1 MNKLLNRIKDNKE
14 YLYILLISI
23 IVCIPLINK
32 NINIYRD
39 DGIQHVCR
47 LIGTYQT
54 IRSGEILPMIMLNL
68 CNNFGYSW
76 NIFYSPLTAYA
87 PLIFKIF
94 NFTFTNCLKIFMF
107 AVTLLSGIAM
117 YKFMMNVT
125 KNKNV
130 SLLSSIL
137 YVLAPY
143 RITDMYIRIAVA
155 ELASFM
161 FIPIIFD
168 GLYSI
173 LKEEKISFKLIWGTV
188 GLILTHTVIT
198 MYMAI
203 ICLLYLILNIKKLKS
218 VKVVRALVISIVCIL
233 LITSFYWVGLL
244 QHHNA
249 TSYEVF
255 VPGRMEVGNK
265 LEYYKTEFYQL
276 FYTSKDQQM
285 IYAIGMV
292 TVLGLVLTP
301 IVWKR
306 IEKEYKRTY
315 VLFLV
320 FGIILTIM
328 TLTFFPFEK
337 LPSVFKMIQ
346 FTFRLYEF
354 TAFFFAFVAGINY
367 GIIIKNFKIFDVIV
381 LAVISTL
388 LLIPYNSKLEY
399 ELSTNEER
407 LIEGVRVTENTGRV
421 HAGMASME
429 YLPSKAFKVL
439 NTYIANRKDEPIIMS
454 GEAEILN
461 YNKNGTNLEFELKNE
476 QEADNQNNKTEAGL
490 TIELPYIYYL
500 GYRVYAN
507 GSEIEYTESDNG
519 FVQIKINP
527 ALYEQDVKI
536 NVKYTG
542 TNEMFVTFKISVI
555 FIFAIEI
562 FELLCYI
569 KKKQKRRKR
578 KMKEKTK
585 NERKGITLIALVV
598 TIVVLLI
605 LAGVSINLVLG
616 NNGIVAKAEKAS
628 VETEISQIAEKINFL
643 NYEIS
648 IDSKINGQDESV
660 LAYLKNNGMIDENNV
675 LNTKKLLGAETRYGN
690 GIESDVYKIQ
700 GNKIVYINK
709 ESKKVAERDVDAQL
723 LAFVTEWTVNDNDTI
738 VLPISYKYEGDN
750 DFFVNWGD
758 GSAVENIK
766 GVLDQAPS
774 HTYSKAGKYHISI
787 TGICSYFDLSSIT
800 EQYPEVPQKLTKLVS
815 WGEIEA
821 RRYGFTNA
829 VNLAGEIP
837 SPAKNSFKHIKDF
850 SYLFYHCQSIE
861 TIPADLF
868 KNIPEQVQ
876 DFNGAF
882 NRCEKLKYIP
892 NGLFDEANNATNFR
906 KCFSSCSSLTQIPEN
921 LFKNNTQVTTFE
933 NTFYKC
939 TGLTGIPE
947 NLFKNNKQ
955 VTTFENTFRECTS
968 LTSIPVN
975 LFNNNQKASNF
986 KYTFADSDK
995 LVSVPKL
1002 WERTVSGLDG
1012 TGCFY
1017 GCEKINRTGIT
1028 PDIITK
1034 WFETGVQKSL

>member
-39 DGIQHVCR
+39 DGIQHVFR

-218 VKVVRALVISIVCIL
+218 IKVIRSLVISIVCIL

-285 IYAIGMV
+285 IYAIGLV

-301 IVWKR
+301 IAWKNV
-306 IEKEYKRTY
+306 EKDYKRTY
-315 VLFLV
+315 VLFLI

-337 LPSVFKMIQ
+337 LPSIFRMIQ

-381 LAVISTL
+381 LAVISAL
-388 LLIPYNSKLEY
+388 LLVPYNSKF
-399 ELSTNEER
+399 ELSTNEDR

-439 NTYIANRKDEPIIMS
+439 NTYIANRKDEPIITS
-454 GEAEILN
+454 EEAEILN
-461 YNKNGTNLEFELKNE
+461 YSKNGTNLEFELTNMKNE
-476 QEADNQNNKTEAGL
+476 REAGL

-527 ALYEQDVKI
+527 ALYEQNVKI
-536 NVKYTG
+536 NVRYTG
-542 TNEMFVTFKISVI
+542 TNEMIVANAISIVSAMVLVISEIRFKMKNLKLKRG
-555 FIFAIEI
+555 IEI
-562 FELLCYI
+562 YLVLILF
-569 KKKQKRRKR
+569 
-578 KMKEKTK
+578 KTK
-585 NERKGITLIALVV
+585 ACHFMYF
-598 TIVVLLI
+598 IV
-605 LAGVSINLVLG
+605 
-616 NNGIVAKAEKAS
+616 
-628 VETEISQIAEKINFL
+628 
-643 NYEIS
+643 
-648 IDSKINGQDESV
+648 
-660 LAYLKNNGMIDENNV
+660 
-675 LNTKKLLGAETRYGN
+675 
-690 GIESDVYKIQ
+690 
-700 GNKIVYINK
+700 
-709 ESKKVAERDVDAQL
+709 
-723 LAFVTEWTVNDNDTI
+723 
-738 VLPISYKYEGDN
+738 
-750 DFFVNWGD
+750 
-758 GSAVENIK
+758 
-766 GVLDQAPS
+766 
-774 HTYSKAGKYHISI
+774 
-787 TGICSYFDLSSIT
+787 
-800 EQYPEVPQKLTKLVS
+800 
-815 WGEIEA
+815 
-821 RRYGFTNA
+821 
-829 VNLAGEIP
+829 
-837 SPAKNSFKHIKDF
+837 
-850 SYLFYHCQSIE
+850 
-861 TIPADLF
+861 
-868 KNIPEQVQ
+868 
-876 DFNGAF
+876 
-882 NRCEKLKYIP
+882 KYI
-892 NGLFDEANNATNFR
+892 
-906 KCFSSCSSLTQIPEN
+906 
-921 LFKNNTQVTTFE
+921 V
-933 NTFYKC
+933 
-939 TGLTGIPE
+939 
-947 NLFKNNKQ
+947 
-955 VTTFENTFRECTS
+955 
-968 LTSIPVN
+968 
-975 LFNNNQKASNF
+975 
-986 KYTFADSDK
+986 
-995 LVSVPKL
+995 
-1002 WERTVSGLDG
+1002 
-1012 TGCFY
+1012 
-1017 GCEKINRTGIT
+1017 
-1028 PDIITK
+1028 
-1034 WFETGVQKSL
+1034 

>member
-1 MNKLLNRIKDNKE
+1 MEVEMIKLLNKIKDNKE
-14 YLYILLISI
+14 YLCILLISI
-23 IVCIPLINK
+23 IVCIPLMNK

-54 IRSGEILPMIMLNL
+54 IKSGEMLPMIMSNL

-107 AVTLLSGIAM
+107 AVTLLSGITM
-117 YKFMMNVT
+117 YTFMMNVT

-155 ELASFM
+155 ELASFV

-168 GLYSI
+168 GLYSV
-173 LKEEKISFKLIWGTV
+173 LKEEKLSFKLIWGTV

-203 ICLLYLILNIKKLKS
+203 ICLLYLVFNIKKLKS
-218 VKVVRALVISIVCIL
+218 INVIRILVISLVCIL

-276 FYTSKDQQM
+276 FYTNKDQTM
-285 IYAIGMV
+285 IYAIGLV

-301 IVWKR
+301 IAWKNV
-306 IEKEYKRTY
+306 EKDYKRTY
-315 VLFLV
+315 VLFLI

-337 LPSVFKMIQ
+337 LPSIFKMIQ

-388 LLIPYNSKLEY
+388 LLIPYKSKLEY
-399 ELSTNEER
+399 ELSTNEDR

-439 NTYIANRKDEPIIMS
+439 NTYIANRKDEPIITN

-461 YNKNGTNLEFELKNE
+461 YSKNRTNLEFELANMKSK
-476 QEADNQNNKTEAGL
+476 QEADNKNNKTEAGL

-507 GSEIEYTESDNG
+507 GSEIEYAESDNG

-536 NVKYTG
+536 NVKYIG
-542 TNEMFVTFKISVI
+542 TNEMIVTSVI
-555 FIFAIEI
+555 SIVSAMIIVISEI
-562 FELLCYI
+562 ILNMKNLKLKRGI
-569 KKKQKRRKR
+569 KIYLVLILF
-578 KMKEKTK
+578 KTK
-585 NERKGITLIALVV
+585 ACHFMYF
-598 TIVVLLI
+598 IV
-605 LAGVSINLVLG
+605 
-616 NNGIVAKAEKAS
+616 
-628 VETEISQIAEKINFL
+628 
-643 NYEIS
+643 
-648 IDSKINGQDESV
+648 
-660 LAYLKNNGMIDENNV
+660 
-675 LNTKKLLGAETRYGN
+675 
-690 GIESDVYKIQ
+690 
-700 GNKIVYINK
+700 
-709 ESKKVAERDVDAQL
+709 
-723 LAFVTEWTVNDNDTI
+723 
-738 VLPISYKYEGDN
+738 
-750 DFFVNWGD
+750 
-758 GSAVENIK
+758 
-766 GVLDQAPS
+766 
-774 HTYSKAGKYHISI
+774 
-787 TGICSYFDLSSIT
+787 
-800 EQYPEVPQKLTKLVS
+800 
-815 WGEIEA
+815 
-821 RRYGFTNA
+821 
-829 VNLAGEIP
+829 
-837 SPAKNSFKHIKDF
+837 
-850 SYLFYHCQSIE
+850 
-861 TIPADLF
+861 
-868 KNIPEQVQ
+868 
-876 DFNGAF
+876 
-882 NRCEKLKYIP
+882 KYIM
-892 NGLFDEANNATNFR
+892 
-906 KCFSSCSSLTQIPEN
+906 
-921 LFKNNTQVTTFE
+921 
-933 NTFYKC
+933 
-939 TGLTGIPE
+939 
-947 NLFKNNKQ
+947 
-955 VTTFENTFRECTS
+955 
-968 LTSIPVN
+968 
-975 LFNNNQKASNF
+975 
-986 KYTFADSDK
+986 
-995 LVSVPKL
+995 
-1002 WERTVSGLDG
+1002 
-1012 TGCFY
+1012 
-1017 GCEKINRTGIT
+1017 
-1028 PDIITK
+1028 
-1034 WFETGVQKSL
+1034 

>member
-1 MNKLLNRIKDNKE
+1 MEVEMIKLLNKIKDNKE

-23 IVCIPLINK
+23 IVCIPLMNK

-54 IRSGEILPMIMLNL
+54 IKSGEMLPMIMSNL

-107 AVTLLSGIAM
+107 AVTLLSGITM
-117 YKFMMNVT
+117 YTFMMNVT

-155 ELASFM
+155 ELASFV

-168 GLYSI
+168 GLYSV
-173 LKEEKISFKLIWGTV
+173 LKEEKLSFKLIWGTV

-198 MYMAI
+198 MYTAI
-203 ICLLYLILNIKKLKS
+203 ICLLYLVFNIKKLKS
-218 VKVVRALVISIVCIL
+218 IKVIRILVISLVCIL

-276 FYTSKDQQM
+276 FYTNKDQTM
-285 IYAIGMV
+285 IYAIGLV

-301 IVWKR
+301 IAWKNV
-306 IEKEYKRTY
+306 EKDYKGTY
-315 VLFLV
+315 VLFLI

-337 LPSVFKMIQ
+337 LPSIFKMIQ

-367 GIIIKNFKIFDVIV
+367 GIIIKKFKISDVIV

-388 LLIPYNSKLEY
+388 LLIPYKSKLEY
-399 ELSTNEER
+399 ELSTNEDR

-461 YNKNGTNLEFELKNE
+461 YNKNGTNLEFELANMKSKK
-476 QEADNQNNKTEAGL
+476 EADNQNNKTEAEL

-507 GSEIEYTESDNG
+507 GGEIEYAESDNG

-527 ALYEQDVKI
+527 ALYEQNVKI
-536 NVKYTG
+536 NVRYTG
-542 TNEMFVTFKISVI
+542 TNEMIVASAISIISAMIIVVSKII
-555 FIFAIEI
+555 
-562 FELLCYI
+562 LNMKNLKLKRGI
-569 KKKQKRRKR
+569 KIYLVLILF
-578 KMKEKTK
+578 KTK
-585 NERKGITLIALVV
+585 ACHFMYF
-598 TIVVLLI
+598 IV
-605 LAGVSINLVLG
+605 
-616 NNGIVAKAEKAS
+616 
-628 VETEISQIAEKINFL
+628 
-643 NYEIS
+643 
-648 IDSKINGQDESV
+648 
-660 LAYLKNNGMIDENNV
+660 
-675 LNTKKLLGAETRYGN
+675 
-690 GIESDVYKIQ
+690 
-700 GNKIVYINK
+700 
-709 ESKKVAERDVDAQL
+709 
-723 LAFVTEWTVNDNDTI
+723 
-738 VLPISYKYEGDN
+738 
-750 DFFVNWGD
+750 
-758 GSAVENIK
+758 
-766 GVLDQAPS
+766 
-774 HTYSKAGKYHISI
+774 
-787 TGICSYFDLSSIT
+787 
-800 EQYPEVPQKLTKLVS
+800 
-815 WGEIEA
+815 
-821 RRYGFTNA
+821 
-829 VNLAGEIP
+829 
-837 SPAKNSFKHIKDF
+837 
-850 SYLFYHCQSIE
+850 
-861 TIPADLF
+861 
-868 KNIPEQVQ
+868 
-876 DFNGAF
+876 
-882 NRCEKLKYIP
+882 KYIM
-892 NGLFDEANNATNFR
+892 
-906 KCFSSCSSLTQIPEN
+906 
-921 LFKNNTQVTTFE
+921 
-933 NTFYKC
+933 
-939 TGLTGIPE
+939 
-947 NLFKNNKQ
+947 
-955 VTTFENTFRECTS
+955 
-968 LTSIPVN
+968 
-975 LFNNNQKASNF
+975 
-986 KYTFADSDK
+986 
-995 LVSVPKL
+995 
-1002 WERTVSGLDG
+1002 
-1012 TGCFY
+1012 
-1017 GCEKINRTGIT
+1017 
-1028 PDIITK
+1028 
-1034 WFETGVQKSL
+1034 

>member
-1 MNKLLNRIKDNKE
+1 MEVEMIKLLNRIKDNKE

-23 IVCIPLINK
+23 IVCIPLMNK

-54 IRSGEILPMIMLNL
+54 IKSGEMLPMIMSNL

-107 AVTLLSGIAM
+107 AVTLLSGITM
-117 YKFMMNVT
+117 YTFMMNVT

-155 ELASFM
+155 ELASFV

-168 GLYSI
+168 GLYSV
-173 LKEEKISFKLIWGTV
+173 LKEEKLSFKLIWGTV

-198 MYMAI
+198 MYTAI
-203 ICLLYLILNIKKLKS
+203 ICLLYLVFNIKKLKS
-218 VKVVRALVISIVCIL
+218 IKVIRILVISLVCIL

-276 FYTSKDQQM
+276 FYTNKDQTM
-285 IYAIGMV
+285 IYAIGLV

-301 IVWKR
+301 IAWKNV
-306 IEKEYKRTY
+306 EKDYKGTY
-315 VLFLV
+315 VLFLI

-337 LPSVFKMIQ
+337 LPSIFKVIQ

-367 GIIIKNFKIFDVIV
+367 GIIIKKFKISDVIV

-388 LLIPYNSKLEY
+388 LLIPYKSKLEY
-399 ELSTNEER
+399 ELSTNEDR

-461 YNKNGTNLEFELKNE
+461 YNKNGTNLEFELANMKSKK
-476 QEADNQNNKTEAGL
+476 EADNQNNKTEAEL

-507 GSEIEYTESDNG
+507 GGEIEYAESDNG

-527 ALYEQDVKI
+527 ALYEQNVKI
-536 NVKYTG
+536 NVRYTG
-542 TNEMFVTFKISVI
+542 TNEMIVASAISIISAMIIVISEIILNMKNLKLKRGIKIYLVLI
-555 FIFAIEI
+555 LF
-562 FELLCYI
+562 
-569 KKKQKRRKR
+569 
-578 KMKEKTK
+578 KTK
-585 NERKGITLIALVV
+585 ACHFMYF
-598 TIVVLLI
+598 IV
-605 LAGVSINLVLG
+605 
-616 NNGIVAKAEKAS
+616 
-628 VETEISQIAEKINFL
+628 
-643 NYEIS
+643 
-648 IDSKINGQDESV
+648 
-660 LAYLKNNGMIDENNV
+660 
-675 LNTKKLLGAETRYGN
+675 
-690 GIESDVYKIQ
+690 
-700 GNKIVYINK
+700 
-709 ESKKVAERDVDAQL
+709 
-723 LAFVTEWTVNDNDTI
+723 
-738 VLPISYKYEGDN
+738 
-750 DFFVNWGD
+750 
-758 GSAVENIK
+758 
-766 GVLDQAPS
+766 
-774 HTYSKAGKYHISI
+774 
-787 TGICSYFDLSSIT
+787 
-800 EQYPEVPQKLTKLVS
+800 
-815 WGEIEA
+815 
-821 RRYGFTNA
+821 
-829 VNLAGEIP
+829 
-837 SPAKNSFKHIKDF
+837 
-850 SYLFYHCQSIE
+850 
-861 TIPADLF
+861 
-868 KNIPEQVQ
+868 
-876 DFNGAF
+876 
-882 NRCEKLKYIP
+882 KYIM
-892 NGLFDEANNATNFR
+892 
-906 KCFSSCSSLTQIPEN
+906 
-921 LFKNNTQVTTFE
+921 
-933 NTFYKC
+933 
-939 TGLTGIPE
+939 
-947 NLFKNNKQ
+947 
-955 VTTFENTFRECTS
+955 
-968 LTSIPVN
+968 
-975 LFNNNQKASNF
+975 
-986 KYTFADSDK
+986 
-995 LVSVPKL
+995 
-1002 WERTVSGLDG
+1002 
-1012 TGCFY
+1012 
-1017 GCEKINRTGIT
+1017 
-1028 PDIITK
+1028 
-1034 WFETGVQKSL
+1034 

>member
-1 MNKLLNRIKDNKE
+1 MEVKMAKLLNKIKDNKE
-14 YLYILLISI
+14 YLCILLISI
-23 IVCIPLINK
+23 IVCIPLMNK
-32 NINIYRD
+32 NINIYKD

-54 IRSGEILPMIMLNL
+54 IKSGEMLPMIMSNL

-107 AVTLLSGIAM
+107 AVTLLSGITM
-117 YKFMMNVT
+117 YTFMMNVT

-155 ELASFM
+155 ELASFV

-168 GLYSI
+168 GLYSV
-173 LKEEKISFKLIWGTV
+173 LKEEKLSFKLIWGTV

-203 ICLLYLILNIKKLKS
+203 ICLLYLVFNIKKLKS
-218 VKVVRALVISIVCIL
+218 IKVIRILVISLVCIL

-276 FYTSKDQQM
+276 FHTNKDQTM
-285 IYAIGMV
+285 IYAIGLV

-301 IVWKR
+301 IAWKNV
-306 IEKEYKRTY
+306 EKDYKRTY
-315 VLFLV
+315 VLFLI

-337 LPSVFKMIQ
+337 LPSIFKMIQ

-367 GIIIKNFKIFDVIV
+367 GIIIKNFKISDVIV

-388 LLIPYNSKLEY
+388 LLIPYKSKLEY
-399 ELSTNEER
+399 ELSTNEDR
-407 LIEGVRVTENTGRV
+407 LIEGARVTENTGRV

-439 NTYIANRKDEPIIMS
+439 NTYIANRKDEPIITN

-461 YNKNGTNLEFELKNE
+461 YSKNRTNLEFELANMKSK

-536 NVKYTG
+536 NVKYIG
-542 TNEMFVTFKISVI
+542 TNEMIVASVI
-555 FIFAIEI
+555 SIVSAMIIVISEI
-562 FELLCYI
+562 ILNMKNLKLKRGI
-569 KKKQKRRKR
+569 KIYLVLILF
-578 KMKEKTK
+578 KTK
-585 NERKGITLIALVV
+585 ACHFMYF
-598 TIVVLLI
+598 IV
-605 LAGVSINLVLG
+605 
-616 NNGIVAKAEKAS
+616 
-628 VETEISQIAEKINFL
+628 
-643 NYEIS
+643 
-648 IDSKINGQDESV
+648 
-660 LAYLKNNGMIDENNV
+660 
-675 LNTKKLLGAETRYGN
+675 
-690 GIESDVYKIQ
+690 
-700 GNKIVYINK
+700 
-709 ESKKVAERDVDAQL
+709 
-723 LAFVTEWTVNDNDTI
+723 
-738 VLPISYKYEGDN
+738 
-750 DFFVNWGD
+750 
-758 GSAVENIK
+758 
-766 GVLDQAPS
+766 
-774 HTYSKAGKYHISI
+774 
-787 TGICSYFDLSSIT
+787 
-800 EQYPEVPQKLTKLVS
+800 
-815 WGEIEA
+815 
-821 RRYGFTNA
+821 
-829 VNLAGEIP
+829 
-837 SPAKNSFKHIKDF
+837 
-850 SYLFYHCQSIE
+850 
-861 TIPADLF
+861 
-868 KNIPEQVQ
+868 
-876 DFNGAF
+876 
-882 NRCEKLKYIP
+882 KYIM
-892 NGLFDEANNATNFR
+892 
-906 KCFSSCSSLTQIPEN
+906 
-921 LFKNNTQVTTFE
+921 
-933 NTFYKC
+933 
-939 TGLTGIPE
+939 
-947 NLFKNNKQ
+947 
-955 VTTFENTFRECTS
+955 
-968 LTSIPVN
+968 
-975 LFNNNQKASNF
+975 
-986 KYTFADSDK
+986 
-995 LVSVPKL
+995 
-1002 WERTVSGLDG
+1002 
-1012 TGCFY
+1012 
-1017 GCEKINRTGIT
+1017 
-1028 PDIITK
+1028 
-1034 WFETGVQKSL
+1034 

>member
-1 MNKLLNRIKDNKE
+1 MEVEMTKLLNKIKDNKE
-14 YLYILLISI
+14 YLCILLISI
-23 IVCIPLINK
+23 IVCIPLMNK
-32 NINIYRD
+32 NINIYKD

-54 IRSGEILPMIMLNL
+54 IKSGEMLPMIMSNL

-107 AVTLLSGIAM
+107 AVTLLSGITM
-117 YKFMMNVT
+117 YTFMMNVT

-155 ELASFM
+155 ELASFV

-168 GLYSI
+168 GLYSV
-173 LKEEKISFKLIWGTV
+173 LKEEKLSFKLIWGTV

-203 ICLLYLILNIKKLKS
+203 ICLLYLVFNIKKLKS
-218 VKVVRALVISIVCIL
+218 IKVIRILVISLVCIL

-276 FYTSKDQQM
+276 FYTNKDQTM
-285 IYAIGMV
+285 IYAIGLV

-301 IVWKR
+301 IAWKNV
-306 IEKEYKRTY
+306 EKDYKRTY
-315 VLFLV
+315 VLFLI

-337 LPSVFKMIQ
+337 LPSIFKMIQ

-388 LLIPYNSKLEY
+388 LLIPYKSKLEY
-399 ELSTNEER
+399 ELSTNEDR

-439 NTYIANRKDEPIIMS
+439 NTYIANRKDEPIITN

-461 YNKNGTNLEFELKNE
+461 YSKNRANLEFELANMKSK

-507 GSEIEYTESDNG
+507 GSEIEYAESDNG

-536 NVKYTG
+536 NVKYIG
-542 TNEMFVTFKISVI
+542 TNEMIVTSVI
-555 FIFAIEI
+555 SIVSAMIIVISEI
-562 FELLCYI
+562 ILNMKNLKLKRGI
-569 KKKQKRRKR
+569 KIYLVLILF
-578 KMKEKTK
+578 KTK
-585 NERKGITLIALVV
+585 ACHFMYF
-598 TIVVLLI
+598 IV
-605 LAGVSINLVLG
+605 
-616 NNGIVAKAEKAS
+616 
-628 VETEISQIAEKINFL
+628 
-643 NYEIS
+643 
-648 IDSKINGQDESV
+648 
-660 LAYLKNNGMIDENNV
+660 
-675 LNTKKLLGAETRYGN
+675 
-690 GIESDVYKIQ
+690 
-700 GNKIVYINK
+700 
-709 ESKKVAERDVDAQL
+709 
-723 LAFVTEWTVNDNDTI
+723 
-738 VLPISYKYEGDN
+738 
-750 DFFVNWGD
+750 
-758 GSAVENIK
+758 
-766 GVLDQAPS
+766 
-774 HTYSKAGKYHISI
+774 
-787 TGICSYFDLSSIT
+787 
-800 EQYPEVPQKLTKLVS
+800 
-815 WGEIEA
+815 
-821 RRYGFTNA
+821 
-829 VNLAGEIP
+829 
-837 SPAKNSFKHIKDF
+837 
-850 SYLFYHCQSIE
+850 
-861 TIPADLF
+861 
-868 KNIPEQVQ
+868 
-876 DFNGAF
+876 
-882 NRCEKLKYIP
+882 KYIM
-892 NGLFDEANNATNFR
+892 
-906 KCFSSCSSLTQIPEN
+906 
-921 LFKNNTQVTTFE
+921 
-933 NTFYKC
+933 
-939 TGLTGIPE
+939 
-947 NLFKNNKQ
+947 
-955 VTTFENTFRECTS
+955 
-968 LTSIPVN
+968 
-975 LFNNNQKASNF
+975 
-986 KYTFADSDK
+986 
-995 LVSVPKL
+995 
-1002 WERTVSGLDG
+1002 
-1012 TGCFY
+1012 
-1017 GCEKINRTGIT
+1017 
-1028 PDIITK
+1028 
-1034 WFETGVQKSL
+1034 

>member
-1 MNKLLNRIKDNKE
+1 MIKLLNKIKDNKE
-14 YLYILLISI
+14 YLCILLISI
-23 IVCIPLINK
+23 IVCIPLMNK

-54 IRSGEILPMIMLNL
+54 IKSGEMLPMIMSNL

-76 NIFYSPLTAYA
+76 NIFYSPLTTYA

-107 AVTLLSGIAM
+107 AVTLLSGITM
-117 YKFMMNVT
+117 YTFMMNVT

-155 ELASFM
+155 ELASFV

-168 GLYSI
+168 GLYSV
-173 LKEEKISFKLIWGTV
+173 LKEEKLSFKLIWGTV

-203 ICLLYLILNIKKLKS
+203 ICLLYLVFNIKKLKS
-218 VKVVRALVISIVCIL
+218 IKVIRILVISLVCIL

-276 FYTSKDQQM
+276 FHTNKDQTM
-285 IYAIGMV
+285 IYAIGLA

-301 IVWKR
+301 IAWKNV
-306 IEKEYKRTY
+306 EKDYKRTY
-315 VLFLV
+315 VLFLI

-337 LPSVFKMIQ
+337 LPSIFKMIQ

-388 LLIPYNSKLEY
+388 LLIPYKSKLEY
-399 ELSTNEER
+399 ELSTNEDR

-439 NTYIANRKDEPIIMS
+439 NTYIANRKDEPIITN

-461 YNKNGTNLEFELKNE
+461 YSKNRTNLEFELANMKSK

-507 GSEIEYTESDNG
+507 GSEIEYAESDNG

-527 ALYEQDVKI
+527 ALYEQNVKI
-536 NVKYTG
+536 NMKYTG
-542 TNEMFVTFKISVI
+542 TNEMIVASVI
-555 FIFAIEI
+555 SIVSAMIIVISEI
-562 FELLCYI
+562 ILNMKNLKLKRGI
-569 KKKQKRRKR
+569 KIYLVLILF
-578 KMKEKTK
+578 KTK
-585 NERKGITLIALVV
+585 ACHFMYF
-598 TIVVLLI
+598 IV
-605 LAGVSINLVLG
+605 
-616 NNGIVAKAEKAS
+616 
-628 VETEISQIAEKINFL
+628 
-643 NYEIS
+643 
-648 IDSKINGQDESV
+648 
-660 LAYLKNNGMIDENNV
+660 
-675 LNTKKLLGAETRYGN
+675 
-690 GIESDVYKIQ
+690 
-700 GNKIVYINK
+700 
-709 ESKKVAERDVDAQL
+709 
-723 LAFVTEWTVNDNDTI
+723 
-738 VLPISYKYEGDN
+738 
-750 DFFVNWGD
+750 
-758 GSAVENIK
+758 
-766 GVLDQAPS
+766 
-774 HTYSKAGKYHISI
+774 
-787 TGICSYFDLSSIT
+787 
-800 EQYPEVPQKLTKLVS
+800 
-815 WGEIEA
+815 
-821 RRYGFTNA
+821 
-829 VNLAGEIP
+829 
-837 SPAKNSFKHIKDF
+837 
-850 SYLFYHCQSIE
+850 
-861 TIPADLF
+861 
-868 KNIPEQVQ
+868 
-876 DFNGAF
+876 
-882 NRCEKLKYIP
+882 KYIM
-892 NGLFDEANNATNFR
+892 
-906 KCFSSCSSLTQIPEN
+906 
-921 LFKNNTQVTTFE
+921 
-933 NTFYKC
+933 
-939 TGLTGIPE
+939 
-947 NLFKNNKQ
+947 
-955 VTTFENTFRECTS
+955 
-968 LTSIPVN
+968 
-975 LFNNNQKASNF
+975 
-986 KYTFADSDK
+986 
-995 LVSVPKL
+995 
-1002 WERTVSGLDG
+1002 
-1012 TGCFY
+1012 
-1017 GCEKINRTGIT
+1017 
-1028 PDIITK
+1028 
-1034 WFETGVQKSL
+1034 

>member
-1 MNKLLNRIKDNKE
+1 M
-14 YLYILLISI
+14 
-23 IVCIPLINK
+23 NK
-32 NINIYRD
+32 NINIYID

-54 IRSGEILPMIMLNL
+54 IKSGEMLPMIMSNL

-94 NFTFTNCLKIFMF
+94 NFTFTNCLKIFIF
-107 AVTLLSGIAM
+107 AVTLLSGITM
-117 YKFMMNVT
+117 YTFMMNVT

-155 ELASFM
+155 ELASFV

-168 GLYSI
+168 GLYSV
-173 LKEEKISFKLIWGTV
+173 LKEEKLSFKLIWGTV

-203 ICLLYLILNIKKLKS
+203 ICLLYLVFNIKKLKS
-218 VKVVRALVISIVCIL
+218 VKVIRILVISLVFIS

-276 FYTSKDQQM
+276 FHTNKDQTM
-285 IYAIGMV
+285 IYAIGLV

-301 IVWKR
+301 IAWKNV
-306 IEKEYKRTY
+306 EKDYKRTY
-315 VLFLV
+315 VLFLI
-320 FGIILTIM
+320 FGIILIIM

-337 LPSVFKMIQ
+337 LPSIFKMIQ

-381 LAVISTL
+381 LTIISTL

-399 ELSTNEER
+399 ELSTNEDR
-407 LIEGVRVTENTGRV
+407 LIKGVRVTENTGRV

-476 QEADNQNNKTEAGL
+476 QEAGNQNNKTEAGL

-542 TNEMFVTFKISVI
+542 TNEMIVASVI
-555 FIFAIEI
+555 SIVSAMIIVISEI
-562 FELLCYI
+562 ILNMKNLKLKRDI
-569 KKKQKRRKR
+569 KIYLVLILF
-578 KMKEKTK
+578 KTK
-585 NERKGITLIALVV
+585 ACHFMYF
-598 TIVVLLI
+598 IV
-605 LAGVSINLVLG
+605 
-616 NNGIVAKAEKAS
+616 
-628 VETEISQIAEKINFL
+628 
-643 NYEIS
+643 
-648 IDSKINGQDESV
+648 
-660 LAYLKNNGMIDENNV
+660 
-675 LNTKKLLGAETRYGN
+675 
-690 GIESDVYKIQ
+690 
-700 GNKIVYINK
+700 
-709 ESKKVAERDVDAQL
+709 
-723 LAFVTEWTVNDNDTI
+723 
-738 VLPISYKYEGDN
+738 
-750 DFFVNWGD
+750 
-758 GSAVENIK
+758 
-766 GVLDQAPS
+766 
-774 HTYSKAGKYHISI
+774 
-787 TGICSYFDLSSIT
+787 
-800 EQYPEVPQKLTKLVS
+800 
-815 WGEIEA
+815 
-821 RRYGFTNA
+821 
-829 VNLAGEIP
+829 
-837 SPAKNSFKHIKDF
+837 
-850 SYLFYHCQSIE
+850 
-861 TIPADLF
+861 
-868 KNIPEQVQ
+868 
-876 DFNGAF
+876 
-882 NRCEKLKYIP
+882 KYIM
-892 NGLFDEANNATNFR
+892 
-906 KCFSSCSSLTQIPEN
+906 
-921 LFKNNTQVTTFE
+921 
-933 NTFYKC
+933 
-939 TGLTGIPE
+939 
-947 NLFKNNKQ
+947 
-955 VTTFENTFRECTS
+955 
-968 LTSIPVN
+968 
-975 LFNNNQKASNF
+975 
-986 KYTFADSDK
+986 
-995 LVSVPKL
+995 
-1002 WERTVSGLDG
+1002 
-1012 TGCFY
+1012 
-1017 GCEKINRTGIT
+1017 
-1028 PDIITK
+1028 
-1034 WFETGVQKSL
+1034 

>member
-1 MNKLLNRIKDNKE
+1 MEVKMTKLLNKIKDNKE
-14 YLYILLISI
+14 YLCILLISI
-23 IVCIPLINK
+23 IVCIPLMNK
-32 NINIYRD
+32 NINIYKD

-54 IRSGEILPMIMLNL
+54 IKSGEMLPMIMSNL

-107 AVTLLSGIAM
+107 AVTLLSGITM
-117 YKFMMNVT
+117 YTFMMNVT

-155 ELASFM
+155 ELASFV

-168 GLYSI
+168 GLYSV
-173 LKEEKISFKLIWGTV
+173 LKEEKLSFKLIWGTV

-203 ICLLYLILNIKKLKS
+203 ICLLYLVFNIKKLKS
-218 VKVVRALVISIVCIL
+218 IKVIRILVISLVCIL

-276 FYTSKDQQM
+276 FHTNKDQTM
-285 IYAIGMV
+285 IYAIGLV

-301 IVWKR
+301 IAWKNV
-306 IEKEYKRTY
+306 EKDYKRTY
-315 VLFLV
+315 VLFLI

-337 LPSVFKMIQ
+337 LPSIFKMIQ

-354 TAFFFAFVAGINY
+354 TALFFAFVAGINY

-388 LLIPYNSKLEY
+388 LLIPYKSKLEY
-399 ELSTNEER
+399 ELSTNEDR

-439 NTYIANRKDEPIIMS
+439 NTYIANRKDEPIITN

-461 YNKNGTNLEFELKNE
+461 YSKNRTNLEFELANMKSK

-507 GSEIEYTESDNG
+507 GSEIEYAESDNG

-536 NVKYTG
+536 NMKYTG
-542 TNEMFVTFKISVI
+542 TNEMIVASVI
-555 FIFAIEI
+555 SIVSAMIIVISEI
-562 FELLCYI
+562 ILNMKNLKLKRGI
-569 KKKQKRRKR
+569 KIYLVLILF
-578 KMKEKTK
+578 KTK
-585 NERKGITLIALVV
+585 ACHFMYF
-598 TIVVLLI
+598 IV
-605 LAGVSINLVLG
+605 
-616 NNGIVAKAEKAS
+616 
-628 VETEISQIAEKINFL
+628 
-643 NYEIS
+643 
-648 IDSKINGQDESV
+648 
-660 LAYLKNNGMIDENNV
+660 
-675 LNTKKLLGAETRYGN
+675 
-690 GIESDVYKIQ
+690 
-700 GNKIVYINK
+700 
-709 ESKKVAERDVDAQL
+709 
-723 LAFVTEWTVNDNDTI
+723 
-738 VLPISYKYEGDN
+738 
-750 DFFVNWGD
+750 
-758 GSAVENIK
+758 
-766 GVLDQAPS
+766 
-774 HTYSKAGKYHISI
+774 
-787 TGICSYFDLSSIT
+787 
-800 EQYPEVPQKLTKLVS
+800 
-815 WGEIEA
+815 
-821 RRYGFTNA
+821 
-829 VNLAGEIP
+829 
-837 SPAKNSFKHIKDF
+837 
-850 SYLFYHCQSIE
+850 
-861 TIPADLF
+861 
-868 KNIPEQVQ
+868 
-876 DFNGAF
+876 
-882 NRCEKLKYIP
+882 KYIM
-892 NGLFDEANNATNFR
+892 
-906 KCFSSCSSLTQIPEN
+906 
-921 LFKNNTQVTTFE
+921 
-933 NTFYKC
+933 
-939 TGLTGIPE
+939 
-947 NLFKNNKQ
+947 
-955 VTTFENTFRECTS
+955 
-968 LTSIPVN
+968 
-975 LFNNNQKASNF
+975 
-986 KYTFADSDK
+986 
-995 LVSVPKL
+995 
-1002 WERTVSGLDG
+1002 
-1012 TGCFY
+1012 
-1017 GCEKINRTGIT
+1017 
-1028 PDIITK
+1028 
-1034 WFETGVQKSL
+1034 

>member
-1 MNKLLNRIKDNKE
+1 M
-14 YLYILLISI
+14 
-23 IVCIPLINK
+23 NK

-54 IRSGEILPMIMLNL
+54 IKSGEMLPMIMSNL

-76 NIFYSPLTAYA
+76 NIFYSPLTTYA

-107 AVTLLSGIAM
+107 AVTLLSGITM
-117 YKFMMNVT
+117 YTFMMNVT

-155 ELASFM
+155 ELASFV

-168 GLYSI
+168 GLYSV
-173 LKEEKISFKLIWGTV
+173 LKEEKLSFKLIWGTV

-203 ICLLYLILNIKKLKS
+203 ICLLYLVFNIKKLKS
-218 VKVVRALVISIVCIL
+218 IKVIRILVISLVCIL

-276 FYTSKDQQM
+276 FHTNKDQTM
-285 IYAIGMV
+285 IYAIGLV

-301 IVWKR
+301 IAWKNV
-306 IEKEYKRTY
+306 EKDYKRTY
-315 VLFLV
+315 VLFLI

-337 LPSVFKMIQ
+337 LPSIFKMIQ

-388 LLIPYNSKLEY
+388 LLIPYKSKLEY
-399 ELSTNEER
+399 ELSTNEDR

-439 NTYIANRKDEPIIMS
+439 NTYIANRKDEPIITN

-461 YNKNGTNLEFELKNE
+461 YSKNRTNLEFELANMKSK

-507 GSEIEYTESDNG
+507 GSEIEYAESDNG

-527 ALYEQDVKI
+527 ALYEQNVKI
-536 NVKYTG
+536 NMKYTG
-542 TNEMFVTFKISVI
+542 TNEMIVASVI
-555 FIFAIEI
+555 SIVSAMIIVISEI
-562 FELLCYI
+562 ILNMKNLKLKRGI
-569 KKKQKRRKR
+569 KIYLVLILF
-578 KMKEKTK
+578 KTK
-585 NERKGITLIALVV
+585 ACHFMYF
-598 TIVVLLI
+598 IV
-605 LAGVSINLVLG
+605 
-616 NNGIVAKAEKAS
+616 
-628 VETEISQIAEKINFL
+628 
-643 NYEIS
+643 
-648 IDSKINGQDESV
+648 
-660 LAYLKNNGMIDENNV
+660 
-675 LNTKKLLGAETRYGN
+675 
-690 GIESDVYKIQ
+690 
-700 GNKIVYINK
+700 
-709 ESKKVAERDVDAQL
+709 
-723 LAFVTEWTVNDNDTI
+723 
-738 VLPISYKYEGDN
+738 
-750 DFFVNWGD
+750 
-758 GSAVENIK
+758 
-766 GVLDQAPS
+766 
-774 HTYSKAGKYHISI
+774 
-787 TGICSYFDLSSIT
+787 
-800 EQYPEVPQKLTKLVS
+800 
-815 WGEIEA
+815 
-821 RRYGFTNA
+821 
-829 VNLAGEIP
+829 
-837 SPAKNSFKHIKDF
+837 
-850 SYLFYHCQSIE
+850 
-861 TIPADLF
+861 
-868 KNIPEQVQ
+868 
-876 DFNGAF
+876 
-882 NRCEKLKYIP
+882 KYIM
-892 NGLFDEANNATNFR
+892 
-906 KCFSSCSSLTQIPEN
+906 
-921 LFKNNTQVTTFE
+921 
-933 NTFYKC
+933 
-939 TGLTGIPE
+939 
-947 NLFKNNKQ
+947 
-955 VTTFENTFRECTS
+955 
-968 LTSIPVN
+968 
-975 LFNNNQKASNF
+975 
-986 KYTFADSDK
+986 
-995 LVSVPKL
+995 
-1002 WERTVSGLDG
+1002 
-1012 TGCFY
+1012 
-1017 GCEKINRTGIT
+1017 
-1028 PDIITK
+1028 
-1034 WFETGVQKSL
+1034 

>member
-1 MNKLLNRIKDNKE
+1 MEVKMTKLLNKIKDNKE
-14 YLYILLISI
+14 YLCILLISI
-23 IVCIPLINK
+23 IVCIPLMNK
-32 NINIYRD
+32 NINIYKD

-54 IRSGEILPMIMLNL
+54 IKSGEMLPMIMSNL

-107 AVTLLSGIAM
+107 AVTLLSGITM
-117 YKFMMNVT
+117 YTFMMNVT

-155 ELASFM
+155 ELASFV

-168 GLYSI
+168 GLYSV
-173 LKEEKISFKLIWGTV
+173 LKEEKLSFKLICGTV

-203 ICLLYLILNIKKLKS
+203 ICVLYLVFNIRKLKS

-276 FYTSKDQQM
+276 FHTNKDQTM
-285 IYAIGMV
+285 IYAIGLV

-301 IVWKR
+301 IAWKNV
-306 IEKEYKRTY
+306 EKDYKRTY
-315 VLFLV
+315 VLFLI

-337 LPSVFKMIQ
+337 LPSIFKMIQ

-354 TAFFFAFVAGINY
+354 TALFFAFVAGINY

-388 LLIPYNSKLEY
+388 LLIPYKSKLEY
-399 ELSTNEER
+399 ELSTNEDR

-439 NTYIANRKDEPIIMS
+439 NTYIANRKDEPIITN

-461 YNKNGTNLEFELKNE
+461 YSKNRTNLEFELANMKSK

-507 GSEIEYTESDNG
+507 GSEIEYAESDNG

-536 NVKYTG
+536 NMKYTG
-542 TNEMFVTFKISVI
+542 TNEMIVASVI
-555 FIFAIEI
+555 SIVSAMIIVISEI
-562 FELLCYI
+562 ILNMKNLKLKRGI
-569 KKKQKRRKR
+569 KIYLVLILF
-578 KMKEKTK
+578 KTK
-585 NERKGITLIALVV
+585 ACHFMYF
-598 TIVVLLI
+598 IV
-605 LAGVSINLVLG
+605 
-616 NNGIVAKAEKAS
+616 
-628 VETEISQIAEKINFL
+628 
-643 NYEIS
+643 
-648 IDSKINGQDESV
+648 
-660 LAYLKNNGMIDENNV
+660 
-675 LNTKKLLGAETRYGN
+675 
-690 GIESDVYKIQ
+690 
-700 GNKIVYINK
+700 
-709 ESKKVAERDVDAQL
+709 
-723 LAFVTEWTVNDNDTI
+723 
-738 VLPISYKYEGDN
+738 
-750 DFFVNWGD
+750 
-758 GSAVENIK
+758 
-766 GVLDQAPS
+766 
-774 HTYSKAGKYHISI
+774 
-787 TGICSYFDLSSIT
+787 
-800 EQYPEVPQKLTKLVS
+800 
-815 WGEIEA
+815 
-821 RRYGFTNA
+821 
-829 VNLAGEIP
+829 
-837 SPAKNSFKHIKDF
+837 
-850 SYLFYHCQSIE
+850 
-861 TIPADLF
+861 
-868 KNIPEQVQ
+868 
-876 DFNGAF
+876 
-882 NRCEKLKYIP
+882 KYIM
-892 NGLFDEANNATNFR
+892 
-906 KCFSSCSSLTQIPEN
+906 
-921 LFKNNTQVTTFE
+921 
-933 NTFYKC
+933 
-939 TGLTGIPE
+939 
-947 NLFKNNKQ
+947 
-955 VTTFENTFRECTS
+955 
-968 LTSIPVN
+968 
-975 LFNNNQKASNF
+975 
-986 KYTFADSDK
+986 
-995 LVSVPKL
+995 
-1002 WERTVSGLDG
+1002 
-1012 TGCFY
+1012 
-1017 GCEKINRTGIT
+1017 
-1028 PDIITK
+1028 
-1034 WFETGVQKSL
+1034 

>member
-1 MNKLLNRIKDNKE
+1 MEVKMIKLLNKIKDNKE
-14 YLYILLISI
+14 YLCILLISI
-23 IVCIPLINK
+23 IVCIPLMNK

-54 IRSGEILPMIMLNL
+54 IKSGEMLPMIMSNL

-107 AVTLLSGIAM
+107 AVTLLSGITM
-117 YKFMMNVT
+117 YTFMMNVT

-155 ELASFM
+155 ELASFV

-168 GLYSI
+168 GLYSV
-173 LKEEKISFKLIWGTV
+173 LKEEKLSFKLIWGTV

-203 ICLLYLILNIKKLKS
+203 ICLLYLVFNIKKLKS
-218 VKVVRALVISIVCIL
+218 IKVIRILVISLVCIL

-276 FYTSKDQQM
+276 FHTNKDQTM
-285 IYAIGMV
+285 IYAIGLV

-301 IVWKR
+301 IAWKNV
-306 IEKEYKRTY
+306 EKDYKRTY
-315 VLFLV
+315 VLFLI

-337 LPSVFKMIQ
+337 LPSIFKMIQ

-388 LLIPYNSKLEY
+388 LLIPYKSKLEY
-399 ELSTNEER
+399 ELSTNEDR

-439 NTYIANRKDEPIIMS
+439 NTYIANRKDEPIITN

-461 YNKNGTNLEFELKNE
+461 YSKNRTNLEFELTNMKSKK
-476 QEADNQNNKTEAGL
+476 EADNQNNKTEAGL

-507 GSEIEYTESDNG
+507 GSEIEYAESDNG

-527 ALYEQDVKI
+527 ALHEQNVKI
-536 NVKYTG
+536 NVRYTG
-542 TNEMFVTFKISVI
+542 TNEMIVASAISIISAMIIVVSKII
-555 FIFAIEI
+555 
-562 FELLCYI
+562 LNMKNLKLKRGI
-569 KKKQKRRKR
+569 KIYLVLILF
-578 KMKEKTK
+578 KTK
-585 NERKGITLIALVV
+585 ACHFMYF
-598 TIVVLLI
+598 IV
-605 LAGVSINLVLG
+605 
-616 NNGIVAKAEKAS
+616 
-628 VETEISQIAEKINFL
+628 
-643 NYEIS
+643 
-648 IDSKINGQDESV
+648 
-660 LAYLKNNGMIDENNV
+660 
-675 LNTKKLLGAETRYGN
+675 
-690 GIESDVYKIQ
+690 
-700 GNKIVYINK
+700 
-709 ESKKVAERDVDAQL
+709 
-723 LAFVTEWTVNDNDTI
+723 
-738 VLPISYKYEGDN
+738 
-750 DFFVNWGD
+750 
-758 GSAVENIK
+758 
-766 GVLDQAPS
+766 
-774 HTYSKAGKYHISI
+774 
-787 TGICSYFDLSSIT
+787 
-800 EQYPEVPQKLTKLVS
+800 
-815 WGEIEA
+815 
-821 RRYGFTNA
+821 
-829 VNLAGEIP
+829 
-837 SPAKNSFKHIKDF
+837 
-850 SYLFYHCQSIE
+850 
-861 TIPADLF
+861 
-868 KNIPEQVQ
+868 
-876 DFNGAF
+876 
-882 NRCEKLKYIP
+882 KYIM
-892 NGLFDEANNATNFR
+892 
-906 KCFSSCSSLTQIPEN
+906 
-921 LFKNNTQVTTFE
+921 
-933 NTFYKC
+933 
-939 TGLTGIPE
+939 
-947 NLFKNNKQ
+947 
-955 VTTFENTFRECTS
+955 
-968 LTSIPVN
+968 
-975 LFNNNQKASNF
+975 
-986 KYTFADSDK
+986 
-995 LVSVPKL
+995 
-1002 WERTVSGLDG
+1002 
-1012 TGCFY
+1012 
-1017 GCEKINRTGIT
+1017 
-1028 PDIITK
+1028 
-1034 WFETGVQKSL
+1034 

>member
-1 MNKLLNRIKDNKE
+1 MEVKMTKLLNKIKDNKE
-14 YLYILLISI
+14 YLCILLISI
-23 IVCIPLINK
+23 IVCIPLMNK
-32 NINIYRD
+32 NINIYKD

-54 IRSGEILPMIMLNL
+54 IKSGEMLPMIMASF

-107 AVTLLSGIAM
+107 AVTLLSGITM
-117 YKFMMNVT
+117 YTFMMNVT

-155 ELASFM
+155 ELASFV

-168 GLYSI
+168 GLYSV
-173 LKEEKISFKLIWGTV
+173 LKEEKLSFKLIWGTV

-203 ICLLYLILNIKKLKS
+203 ICLLYLVFNIKKLKS
-218 VKVVRALVISIVCIL
+218 IKIIRILVISLVCIL

-276 FYTSKDQQM
+276 FHTNKDQTM
-285 IYAIGMV
+285 IYAIGLV

-301 IVWKR
+301 IAWKNV
-306 IEKEYKRTY
+306 EKDYKRTY
-315 VLFLV
+315 VLFLI

-337 LPSVFKMIQ
+337 LPSIFKMIQ

-354 TAFFFAFVAGINY
+354 TALFFAFVAGINY

-388 LLIPYNSKLEY
+388 LLIPYKSKLEY
-399 ELSTNEER
+399 ELSTNEDR

-439 NTYIANRKDEPIIMS
+439 NTYIANRKDEPIITN

-461 YNKNGTNLEFELKNE
+461 YSKNRTNLEFELANMKSK

-507 GSEIEYTESDNG
+507 GSEIEYAESDNG

-536 NVKYTG
+536 NMKYTG
-542 TNEMFVTFKISVI
+542 TNEMIVASVI
-555 FIFAIEI
+555 SIVSAMIIVISEI
-562 FELLCYI
+562 ILNMKNLKLKRGI
-569 KKKQKRRKR
+569 KIYLVLILF
-578 KMKEKTK
+578 KTK
-585 NERKGITLIALVV
+585 ACHFMYF
-598 TIVVLLI
+598 IV
-605 LAGVSINLVLG
+605 
-616 NNGIVAKAEKAS
+616 
-628 VETEISQIAEKINFL
+628 
-643 NYEIS
+643 
-648 IDSKINGQDESV
+648 
-660 LAYLKNNGMIDENNV
+660 
-675 LNTKKLLGAETRYGN
+675 
-690 GIESDVYKIQ
+690 
-700 GNKIVYINK
+700 
-709 ESKKVAERDVDAQL
+709 
-723 LAFVTEWTVNDNDTI
+723 
-738 VLPISYKYEGDN
+738 
-750 DFFVNWGD
+750 
-758 GSAVENIK
+758 
-766 GVLDQAPS
+766 
-774 HTYSKAGKYHISI
+774 
-787 TGICSYFDLSSIT
+787 
-800 EQYPEVPQKLTKLVS
+800 
-815 WGEIEA
+815 
-821 RRYGFTNA
+821 
-829 VNLAGEIP
+829 
-837 SPAKNSFKHIKDF
+837 
-850 SYLFYHCQSIE
+850 
-861 TIPADLF
+861 
-868 KNIPEQVQ
+868 
-876 DFNGAF
+876 
-882 NRCEKLKYIP
+882 KYIM
-892 NGLFDEANNATNFR
+892 
-906 KCFSSCSSLTQIPEN
+906 
-921 LFKNNTQVTTFE
+921 
-933 NTFYKC
+933 
-939 TGLTGIPE
+939 
-947 NLFKNNKQ
+947 
-955 VTTFENTFRECTS
+955 
-968 LTSIPVN
+968 
-975 LFNNNQKASNF
+975 
-986 KYTFADSDK
+986 
-995 LVSVPKL
+995 
-1002 WERTVSGLDG
+1002 
-1012 TGCFY
+1012 
-1017 GCEKINRTGIT
+1017 
-1028 PDIITK
+1028 
-1034 WFETGVQKSL
+1034 

>member
-1 MNKLLNRIKDNKE
+1 MEVEMIKLLNRIKDNKE

-23 IVCIPLINK
+23 IVCIPLMNK

-54 IRSGEILPMIMLNL
+54 IKSGEMLHMIMSNL

-107 AVTLLSGIAM
+107 AVTLLSGITM
-117 YKFMMNVT
+117 YTFMMNVT

-155 ELASFM
+155 ELASFV

-168 GLYSI
+168 GLYSV
-173 LKEEKISFKLIWGTV
+173 LKEEKLSFKLIWGTV

-198 MYMAI
+198 MYTAI
-203 ICLLYLILNIKKLKS
+203 ICLLYLVFNIKKLKS
-218 VKVVRALVISIVCIL
+218 IKVIRILVISLVCIL

-276 FYTSKDQQM
+276 FYTNKDQTM
-285 IYAIGMV
+285 IYAIGLV

-301 IVWKR
+301 IAWKNV
-306 IEKEYKRTY
+306 EKDYKGTY
-315 VLFLV
+315 VLFLI

-337 LPSVFKMIQ
+337 LPSIFKMIQ

-367 GIIIKNFKIFDVIV
+367 GIIIKKFKISDVIV

-388 LLIPYNSKLEY
+388 LLIPYKSKLEY
-399 ELSTNEER
+399 ELSTNEDR

-461 YNKNGTNLEFELKNE
+461 YNKNGTNLEFELANMKSKK
-476 QEADNQNNKTEAGL
+476 EADNQNNKTEAEL

-507 GSEIEYTESDNG
+507 GGEIEYAESDNG

-527 ALYEQDVKI
+527 ALYEQNVKI
-536 NVKYTG
+536 NVRYTG
-542 TNEMFVTFKISVI
+542 TNEMIVASAISIISAMIIVISEIILNMKNLKLKRGIKIYLVLI
-555 FIFAIEI
+555 LF
-562 FELLCYI
+562 
-569 KKKQKRRKR
+569 
-578 KMKEKTK
+578 KTK
-585 NERKGITLIALVV
+585 ACHFMYF
-598 TIVVLLI
+598 IV
-605 LAGVSINLVLG
+605 
-616 NNGIVAKAEKAS
+616 
-628 VETEISQIAEKINFL
+628 
-643 NYEIS
+643 
-648 IDSKINGQDESV
+648 
-660 LAYLKNNGMIDENNV
+660 
-675 LNTKKLLGAETRYGN
+675 
-690 GIESDVYKIQ
+690 
-700 GNKIVYINK
+700 
-709 ESKKVAERDVDAQL
+709 
-723 LAFVTEWTVNDNDTI
+723 
-738 VLPISYKYEGDN
+738 
-750 DFFVNWGD
+750 
-758 GSAVENIK
+758 
-766 GVLDQAPS
+766 
-774 HTYSKAGKYHISI
+774 
-787 TGICSYFDLSSIT
+787 
-800 EQYPEVPQKLTKLVS
+800 
-815 WGEIEA
+815 
-821 RRYGFTNA
+821 
-829 VNLAGEIP
+829 
-837 SPAKNSFKHIKDF
+837 
-850 SYLFYHCQSIE
+850 
-861 TIPADLF
+861 
-868 KNIPEQVQ
+868 
-876 DFNGAF
+876 
-882 NRCEKLKYIP
+882 KYIM
-892 NGLFDEANNATNFR
+892 
-906 KCFSSCSSLTQIPEN
+906 
-921 LFKNNTQVTTFE
+921 
-933 NTFYKC
+933 
-939 TGLTGIPE
+939 
-947 NLFKNNKQ
+947 
-955 VTTFENTFRECTS
+955 
-968 LTSIPVN
+968 
-975 LFNNNQKASNF
+975 
-986 KYTFADSDK
+986 
-995 LVSVPKL
+995 
-1002 WERTVSGLDG
+1002 
-1012 TGCFY
+1012 
-1017 GCEKINRTGIT
+1017 
-1028 PDIITK
+1028 
-1034 WFETGVQKSL
+1034 

>member
-1 MNKLLNRIKDNKE
+1 MTKLLNKIKDNKE
-14 YLYILLISI
+14 YLCILLISI
-23 IVCIPLINK
+23 IVCIPLMNK
-32 NINIYRD
+32 NINIYKD

-54 IRSGEILPMIMLNL
+54 IKSGEMLPMIMSNL

-107 AVTLLSGIAM
+107 AVTLLSGITM
-117 YKFMMNVT
+117 YTFMMNVT

-155 ELASFM
+155 ELASFV

-168 GLYSI
+168 GLYSV
-173 LKEEKISFKLIWGTV
+173 LKEEKLSFKLIWGTV

-203 ICLLYLILNIKKLKS
+203 ICLLYLVFNIKKLKS
-218 VKVVRALVISIVCIL
+218 IKVIRILVISLVCIL

-276 FYTSKDQQM
+276 FHTNKDQTM
-285 IYAIGMV
+285 IYAIGLV

-301 IVWKR
+301 IAWKNV
-306 IEKEYKRTY
+306 EKDYKRTY
-315 VLFLV
+315 VLFLI

-337 LPSVFKMIQ
+337 LPSIFKMIQ

-388 LLIPYNSKLEY
+388 LLIPYKSKLEY
-399 ELSTNEER
+399 ELSTNEDR

-439 NTYIANRKDEPIIMS
+439 NTYIANRKDEPIITN

-461 YNKNGTNLEFELKNE
+461 YSKNRTNLEFELANMKSK

-527 ALYEQDVKI
+527 ALYEQNVKI
-536 NVKYTG
+536 NMKYTG
-542 TNEMFVTFKISVI
+542 TNEMIVASVISIVSAMIIVISEIILNMKNLKLKRGIKIYLVLILFKIKACHFMY
-555 FIFAIEI
+555 FI
-562 FELLCYI
+562 
-569 KKKQKRRKR
+569 
-578 KMKEKTK
+578 
-585 NERKGITLIALVV
+585 V
-598 TIVVLLI
+598 
-605 LAGVSINLVLG
+605 
-616 NNGIVAKAEKAS
+616 
-628 VETEISQIAEKINFL
+628 
-643 NYEIS
+643 
-648 IDSKINGQDESV
+648 
-660 LAYLKNNGMIDENNV
+660 
-675 LNTKKLLGAETRYGN
+675 
-690 GIESDVYKIQ
+690 
-700 GNKIVYINK
+700 
-709 ESKKVAERDVDAQL
+709 
-723 LAFVTEWTVNDNDTI
+723 
-738 VLPISYKYEGDN
+738 
-750 DFFVNWGD
+750 
-758 GSAVENIK
+758 
-766 GVLDQAPS
+766 
-774 HTYSKAGKYHISI
+774 
-787 TGICSYFDLSSIT
+787 
-800 EQYPEVPQKLTKLVS
+800 
-815 WGEIEA
+815 
-821 RRYGFTNA
+821 
-829 VNLAGEIP
+829 
-837 SPAKNSFKHIKDF
+837 
-850 SYLFYHCQSIE
+850 
-861 TIPADLF
+861 
-868 KNIPEQVQ
+868 
-876 DFNGAF
+876 
-882 NRCEKLKYIP
+882 KYIM
-892 NGLFDEANNATNFR
+892 
-906 KCFSSCSSLTQIPEN
+906 
-921 LFKNNTQVTTFE
+921 
-933 NTFYKC
+933 
-939 TGLTGIPE
+939 
-947 NLFKNNKQ
+947 
-955 VTTFENTFRECTS
+955 
-968 LTSIPVN
+968 
-975 LFNNNQKASNF
+975 
-986 KYTFADSDK
+986 
-995 LVSVPKL
+995 
-1002 WERTVSGLDG
+1002 
-1012 TGCFY
+1012 
-1017 GCEKINRTGIT
+1017 
-1028 PDIITK
+1028 
-1034 WFETGVQKSL
+1034 

>member
-1 MNKLLNRIKDNKE
+1 MIKLLNKIKDNKE

-23 IVCIPLINK
+23 IICIPLMNK
-32 NINIYRD
+32 NINIYKD

-54 IRSGEILPMIMLNL
+54 IKSGEMLPMIMSNL

-107 AVTLLSGIAM
+107 AVTLLSGITM
-117 YKFMMNVT
+117 YTFMMNVT

-155 ELASFM
+155 ELASFV

-168 GLYSI
+168 GLYSV
-173 LKEEKISFKLIWGTV
+173 LKEEKLSFKLIWGTV

-203 ICLLYLILNIKKLKS
+203 ICLLYLVFNIKKLKS
-218 VKVVRALVISIVCIL
+218 IKVIRILVISLVCIL
-233 LITSFYWVGLL
+233 LITCFYWVGLL

-276 FYTSKDQQM
+276 FHTNKDQTM
-285 IYAIGMV
+285 IYAIGLV

-301 IVWKR
+301 IAWKNV
-306 IEKEYKRTY
+306 EKDYKRTY
-315 VLFLV
+315 VLFLI

-337 LPSVFKMIQ
+337 LPSIFKMIQ

-354 TAFFFAFVAGINY
+354 TALFFAFVAGINY

-388 LLIPYNSKLEY
+388 LLIPYKSKLEY
-399 ELSTNEER
+399 ELSTNEDR

-439 NTYIANRKDEPIIMS
+439 NTYIANRKDEPIITN

-461 YNKNGTNLEFELKNE
+461 YSKNRTNLEFELANMKSK

-536 NVKYTG
+536 NMKYIG
-542 TNEMFVTFKISVI
+542 TNEMIVTSVI
-555 FIFAIEI
+555 SIVSAMIIVISEI
-562 FELLCYI
+562 ILNMKNLKLKRGI
-569 KKKQKRRKR
+569 KIYLVLILF
-578 KMKEKTK
+578 KTK
-585 NERKGITLIALVV
+585 ACHFMYF
-598 TIVVLLI
+598 IV
-605 LAGVSINLVLG
+605 
-616 NNGIVAKAEKAS
+616 
-628 VETEISQIAEKINFL
+628 
-643 NYEIS
+643 
-648 IDSKINGQDESV
+648 
-660 LAYLKNNGMIDENNV
+660 
-675 LNTKKLLGAETRYGN
+675 
-690 GIESDVYKIQ
+690 
-700 GNKIVYINK
+700 
-709 ESKKVAERDVDAQL
+709 
-723 LAFVTEWTVNDNDTI
+723 
-738 VLPISYKYEGDN
+738 
-750 DFFVNWGD
+750 
-758 GSAVENIK
+758 
-766 GVLDQAPS
+766 
-774 HTYSKAGKYHISI
+774 
-787 TGICSYFDLSSIT
+787 
-800 EQYPEVPQKLTKLVS
+800 
-815 WGEIEA
+815 
-821 RRYGFTNA
+821 
-829 VNLAGEIP
+829 
-837 SPAKNSFKHIKDF
+837 
-850 SYLFYHCQSIE
+850 
-861 TIPADLF
+861 
-868 KNIPEQVQ
+868 
-876 DFNGAF
+876 
-882 NRCEKLKYIP
+882 KYIM
-892 NGLFDEANNATNFR
+892 
-906 KCFSSCSSLTQIPEN
+906 
-921 LFKNNTQVTTFE
+921 
-933 NTFYKC
+933 
-939 TGLTGIPE
+939 
-947 NLFKNNKQ
+947 
-955 VTTFENTFRECTS
+955 
-968 LTSIPVN
+968 
-975 LFNNNQKASNF
+975 
-986 KYTFADSDK
+986 
-995 LVSVPKL
+995 
-1002 WERTVSGLDG
+1002 
-1012 TGCFY
+1012 
-1017 GCEKINRTGIT
+1017 
-1028 PDIITK
+1028 
-1034 WFETGVQKSL
+1034 

>member
-1 MNKLLNRIKDNKE
+1 MEVKMTKLLNKIKDNKE
-14 YLYILLISI
+14 YLCILLISI
-23 IVCIPLINK
+23 IVCIPLMNK
-32 NINIYRD
+32 NINIYKD

-54 IRSGEILPMIMLNL
+54 IKSGEMLPMIMSNL

-117 YKFMMNVT
+117 YTFMMNVT

-155 ELASFM
+155 ELASFV

-168 GLYSI
+168 GLYSV
-173 LKEEKISFKLIWGTV
+173 LKEEKLSFKLIWGTV

-203 ICLLYLILNIKKLKS
+203 ICLLYLVFNIKKLKS
-218 VKVVRALVISIVCIL
+218 IKVIRILVISLVCIL

-276 FYTSKDQQM
+276 FHTNKDQTM
-285 IYAIGMV
+285 IYAIGLV

-301 IVWKR
+301 IAWKNV
-306 IEKEYKRTY
+306 EKDYKRTY
-315 VLFLV
+315 VLFLI

-337 LPSVFKMIQ
+337 LPSIFKMIQ

-354 TAFFFAFVAGINY
+354 TALFFAFVAGINY

-388 LLIPYNSKLEY
+388 LLIPYKSKLEY
-399 ELSTNEER
+399 ELSTNEDR

-439 NTYIANRKDEPIIMS
+439 NTYIANRKDEPIITN

-461 YNKNGTNLEFELKNE
+461 YSKNRTNLEFELANMKSK

-507 GSEIEYTESDNG
+507 DSEIEYAESDNG

-527 ALYEQDVKI
+527 ALYEQNVKI
-536 NVKYTG
+536 NMKYTG
-542 TNEMFVTFKISVI
+542 TNEMIVASVI
-555 FIFAIEI
+555 SIVSAMIIVISEI
-562 FELLCYI
+562 ILNMKNLKLKRGI
-569 KKKQKRRKR
+569 KIYLVLILF
-578 KMKEKTK
+578 KTK
-585 NERKGITLIALVV
+585 ACHFMYF
-598 TIVVLLI
+598 IV
-605 LAGVSINLVLG
+605 
-616 NNGIVAKAEKAS
+616 
-628 VETEISQIAEKINFL
+628 
-643 NYEIS
+643 
-648 IDSKINGQDESV
+648 
-660 LAYLKNNGMIDENNV
+660 
-675 LNTKKLLGAETRYGN
+675 
-690 GIESDVYKIQ
+690 
-700 GNKIVYINK
+700 
-709 ESKKVAERDVDAQL
+709 
-723 LAFVTEWTVNDNDTI
+723 
-738 VLPISYKYEGDN
+738 
-750 DFFVNWGD
+750 
-758 GSAVENIK
+758 
-766 GVLDQAPS
+766 
-774 HTYSKAGKYHISI
+774 
-787 TGICSYFDLSSIT
+787 
-800 EQYPEVPQKLTKLVS
+800 
-815 WGEIEA
+815 
-821 RRYGFTNA
+821 
-829 VNLAGEIP
+829 
-837 SPAKNSFKHIKDF
+837 
-850 SYLFYHCQSIE
+850 
-861 TIPADLF
+861 
-868 KNIPEQVQ
+868 
-876 DFNGAF
+876 
-882 NRCEKLKYIP
+882 KYIM
-892 NGLFDEANNATNFR
+892 
-906 KCFSSCSSLTQIPEN
+906 
-921 LFKNNTQVTTFE
+921 
-933 NTFYKC
+933 
-939 TGLTGIPE
+939 
-947 NLFKNNKQ
+947 
-955 VTTFENTFRECTS
+955 
-968 LTSIPVN
+968 
-975 LFNNNQKASNF
+975 
-986 KYTFADSDK
+986 
-995 LVSVPKL
+995 
-1002 WERTVSGLDG
+1002 
-1012 TGCFY
+1012 
-1017 GCEKINRTGIT
+1017 
-1028 PDIITK
+1028 
-1034 WFETGVQKSL
+1034 

>member
-1 MNKLLNRIKDNKE
+1 MIKLLNKIKDNKE

-23 IVCIPLINK
+23 IVCIPLMNK

-54 IRSGEILPMIMLNL
+54 IKSGEMLPMIMSNL

-107 AVTLLSGIAM
+107 AVTLLSGITM
-117 YKFMMNVT
+117 YTFMMNVT

-155 ELASFM
+155 ELASFV

-168 GLYSI
+168 GLYSV
-173 LKEEKISFKLIWGTV
+173 LKEEKLSFKLIWGTV

-203 ICLLYLILNIKKLKS
+203 ICLLYLVFNIKKLKS
-218 VKVVRALVISIVCIL
+218 IKIIRILVISLVCIL

-276 FYTSKDQQM
+276 FHTNKDQTM
-285 IYAIGMV
+285 IYAIGLV

-301 IVWKR
+301 IAWKNV
-306 IEKEYKRTY
+306 EKDYKRTY
-315 VLFLV
+315 VLFLI

-337 LPSVFKMIQ
+337 LPSIFKMIQ

-367 GIIIKNFKIFDVIV
+367 GIIIKKFKISDVIV

-388 LLIPYNSKLEY
+388 LLIPYKSKLEY
-399 ELSTNEER
+399 ELSTNEDR

-439 NTYIANRKDEPIIMS
+439 NTYIANRKDGPIITN

-461 YNKNGTNLEFELKNE
+461 YSKNRTNLEFELANMKSK

-507 GSEIEYTESDNG
+507 GSEIEYAESDNG

-527 ALYEQDVKI
+527 ALYEQNVKI
-536 NVKYTG
+536 NMKYTG
-542 TNEMFVTFKISVI
+542 TNEMIVASVI
-555 FIFAIEI
+555 SIVSAMIIVISEI
-562 FELLCYI
+562 ILNMKNLKLKRGI
-569 KKKQKRRKR
+569 KIYLVLILF
-578 KMKEKTK
+578 KTK
-585 NERKGITLIALVV
+585 ACHFMYF
-598 TIVVLLI
+598 IV
-605 LAGVSINLVLG
+605 
-616 NNGIVAKAEKAS
+616 
-628 VETEISQIAEKINFL
+628 
-643 NYEIS
+643 
-648 IDSKINGQDESV
+648 
-660 LAYLKNNGMIDENNV
+660 
-675 LNTKKLLGAETRYGN
+675 
-690 GIESDVYKIQ
+690 
-700 GNKIVYINK
+700 
-709 ESKKVAERDVDAQL
+709 
-723 LAFVTEWTVNDNDTI
+723 
-738 VLPISYKYEGDN
+738 
-750 DFFVNWGD
+750 
-758 GSAVENIK
+758 
-766 GVLDQAPS
+766 
-774 HTYSKAGKYHISI
+774 
-787 TGICSYFDLSSIT
+787 
-800 EQYPEVPQKLTKLVS
+800 
-815 WGEIEA
+815 
-821 RRYGFTNA
+821 
-829 VNLAGEIP
+829 
-837 SPAKNSFKHIKDF
+837 
-850 SYLFYHCQSIE
+850 
-861 TIPADLF
+861 
-868 KNIPEQVQ
+868 
-876 DFNGAF
+876 
-882 NRCEKLKYIP
+882 KYIM
-892 NGLFDEANNATNFR
+892 
-906 KCFSSCSSLTQIPEN
+906 
-921 LFKNNTQVTTFE
+921 
-933 NTFYKC
+933 
-939 TGLTGIPE
+939 
-947 NLFKNNKQ
+947 
-955 VTTFENTFRECTS
+955 
-968 LTSIPVN
+968 
-975 LFNNNQKASNF
+975 
-986 KYTFADSDK
+986 
-995 LVSVPKL
+995 
-1002 WERTVSGLDG
+1002 
-1012 TGCFY
+1012 
-1017 GCEKINRTGIT
+1017 
-1028 PDIITK
+1028 
-1034 WFETGVQKSL
+1034 

>member
-1 MNKLLNRIKDNKE
+1 MEVEMIKLLNKIKDNKE

-23 IVCIPLINK
+23 IVCIPLMNK

-54 IRSGEILPMIMLNL
+54 IRSGEMLPMIMSNL

-107 AVTLLSGIAM
+107 VVTLLSGIAM
-117 YKFMMNVT
+117 YKFMINVT

-155 ELASFM
+155 ELASFV

-168 GLYSI
+168 GLYSV
-173 LKEEKISFKLIWGTV
+173 LKEEKLSFKLIWGTV

-203 ICLLYLILNIKKLKS
+203 ICLLYLVFNIKKLKS
-218 VKVVRALVISIVCIL
+218 IKVIRILVISLVCIL
-233 LITSFYWVGLL
+233 LITCFYWVGVL

-276 FYTSKDQQM
+276 FYTNKDQTM
-285 IYAIGMV
+285 IYAIGLV

-315 VLFLV
+315 VLFLT

-328 TLTFFPFEK
+328 TLTFFSFEK
-337 LPSVFKMIQ
+337 LPSIFKMIQ

-388 LLIPYNSKLEY
+388 LLTPYNSKLEY
-399 ELSTNEER
+399 ELSTNEDR
-407 LIEGVRVTENTGRV
+407 LIKGVRVTENTGRV

-439 NTYIANRKDEPIIMS
+439 NTYIANRKDEPIITN

-461 YNKNGTNLEFELKNE
+461 YNKNGTNLEFELANMKSK
-476 QEADNQNNKTEAGL
+476 QEVDNKNNKTEAGL

-536 NVKYTG
+536 NMKYTG
-542 TNEMFVTFKISVI
+542 TNEMIVASVI
-555 FIFAIEI
+555 SIVSAMIIVISEI
-562 FELLCYI
+562 ILNMKNLKLKRGI
-569 KKKQKRRKR
+569 KIYLVLILF
-578 KMKEKTK
+578 KTK
-585 NERKGITLIALVV
+585 ACHFMYF
-598 TIVVLLI
+598 IV
-605 LAGVSINLVLG
+605 
-616 NNGIVAKAEKAS
+616 
-628 VETEISQIAEKINFL
+628 
-643 NYEIS
+643 
-648 IDSKINGQDESV
+648 
-660 LAYLKNNGMIDENNV
+660 
-675 LNTKKLLGAETRYGN
+675 
-690 GIESDVYKIQ
+690 
-700 GNKIVYINK
+700 
-709 ESKKVAERDVDAQL
+709 
-723 LAFVTEWTVNDNDTI
+723 
-738 VLPISYKYEGDN
+738 
-750 DFFVNWGD
+750 
-758 GSAVENIK
+758 
-766 GVLDQAPS
+766 
-774 HTYSKAGKYHISI
+774 
-787 TGICSYFDLSSIT
+787 
-800 EQYPEVPQKLTKLVS
+800 
-815 WGEIEA
+815 
-821 RRYGFTNA
+821 
-829 VNLAGEIP
+829 
-837 SPAKNSFKHIKDF
+837 
-850 SYLFYHCQSIE
+850 
-861 TIPADLF
+861 
-868 KNIPEQVQ
+868 
-876 DFNGAF
+876 
-882 NRCEKLKYIP
+882 KYIM
-892 NGLFDEANNATNFR
+892 
-906 KCFSSCSSLTQIPEN
+906 
-921 LFKNNTQVTTFE
+921 
-933 NTFYKC
+933 
-939 TGLTGIPE
+939 
-947 NLFKNNKQ
+947 
-955 VTTFENTFRECTS
+955 
-968 LTSIPVN
+968 
-975 LFNNNQKASNF
+975 
-986 KYTFADSDK
+986 
-995 LVSVPKL
+995 
-1002 WERTVSGLDG
+1002 
-1012 TGCFY
+1012 
-1017 GCEKINRTGIT
+1017 
-1028 PDIITK
+1028 
-1034 WFETGVQKSL
+1034 

>member
-1 MNKLLNRIKDNKE
+1 MEVEMIKLLNKIKDNKE
-14 YLYILLISI
+14 YLCILLISI
-23 IVCIPLINK
+23 IVCIPLMNK

-54 IRSGEILPMIMLNL
+54 IKSGEMLPMIMSNL

-107 AVTLLSGIAM
+107 AVTLLSGITM
-117 YKFMMNVT
+117 YTFMMNVT

-155 ELASFM
+155 ELASFV

-168 GLYSI
+168 GLYSV
-173 LKEEKISFKLIWGTV
+173 LKEEKLSFKLIWGTV

-203 ICLLYLILNIKKLKS
+203 ICLLYLVFNIKKLKS
-218 VKVVRALVISIVCIL
+218 INVIRILVISLVCIL

-276 FYTSKDQQM
+276 FHTNKDQTM
-285 IYAIGMV
+285 IYAIGLV

-301 IVWKR
+301 IAWKNV
-306 IEKEYKRTY
+306 EKDYKRTY
-315 VLFLV
+315 VLFLI

-337 LPSVFKMIQ
+337 LPSIFKMIQ

-388 LLIPYNSKLEY
+388 LLIPYKSKLEY
-399 ELSTNEER
+399 ELSTNEDR

-439 NTYIANRKDEPIIMS
+439 NTYITNRKDEPIITN

-461 YNKNGTNLEFELKNE
+461 YSKNRTNLEFELANMKSK

-507 GSEIEYTESDNG
+507 GSEIEYAESDNG

-542 TNEMFVTFKISVI
+542 TNEMIVASVI
-555 FIFAIEI
+555 SIISAMIIVISEI
-562 FELLCYI
+562 ILNMKNLKLKRGI
-569 KKKQKRRKR
+569 KIYLVLILF
-578 KMKEKTK
+578 KTK
-585 NERKGITLIALVV
+585 ACHFMYF
-598 TIVVLLI
+598 IV
-605 LAGVSINLVLG
+605 
-616 NNGIVAKAEKAS
+616 
-628 VETEISQIAEKINFL
+628 
-643 NYEIS
+643 
-648 IDSKINGQDESV
+648 
-660 LAYLKNNGMIDENNV
+660 
-675 LNTKKLLGAETRYGN
+675 
-690 GIESDVYKIQ
+690 
-700 GNKIVYINK
+700 
-709 ESKKVAERDVDAQL
+709 
-723 LAFVTEWTVNDNDTI
+723 
-738 VLPISYKYEGDN
+738 
-750 DFFVNWGD
+750 
-758 GSAVENIK
+758 
-766 GVLDQAPS
+766 
-774 HTYSKAGKYHISI
+774 
-787 TGICSYFDLSSIT
+787 
-800 EQYPEVPQKLTKLVS
+800 
-815 WGEIEA
+815 
-821 RRYGFTNA
+821 
-829 VNLAGEIP
+829 
-837 SPAKNSFKHIKDF
+837 
-850 SYLFYHCQSIE
+850 
-861 TIPADLF
+861 
-868 KNIPEQVQ
+868 
-876 DFNGAF
+876 
-882 NRCEKLKYIP
+882 KYIM
-892 NGLFDEANNATNFR
+892 
-906 KCFSSCSSLTQIPEN
+906 
-921 LFKNNTQVTTFE
+921 
-933 NTFYKC
+933 
-939 TGLTGIPE
+939 
-947 NLFKNNKQ
+947 
-955 VTTFENTFRECTS
+955 
-968 LTSIPVN
+968 
-975 LFNNNQKASNF
+975 
-986 KYTFADSDK
+986 
-995 LVSVPKL
+995 
-1002 WERTVSGLDG
+1002 
-1012 TGCFY
+1012 
-1017 GCEKINRTGIT
+1017 
-1028 PDIITK
+1028 
-1034 WFETGVQKSL
+1034 